1 MEAIFNGHSKSAGI
15 YKITNRQNGRVY
27 YGSALNLGVR
37 FWHHKNGLLKQKH
50 ANQFLQH
57 DYNKCGSDVFVFE
70 VIEVIQDKDLL
81 LEIEQSYLNKF
92 FDGKKMC
99 YNIQPIAGRNTLK
112 HTDETKK
119 KIGEKSV
126 LAWANTSDERKQ
138 ELAAKRSVMSK
149 SHWENPEYRTK
160 IKASSIVGA
169 AKISAIQKAKAA
181 TPEGRKLLLDRL
193 AVAQQKK
200 VKTVTLISPDGEVVT
215 ITNLYKWCRDNS
227 YSYEGMRWITRGK
240 NHSHKGWRL
249 NQAE

>member
-1 MEAIFNGHSKSAGI
+1 MEAKFNGHSKSAGI

-57 DYNKCGSDVFVFE
+57 DYNKCGPDVFVFE
-70 VIEVIQDKDLL
+70 VIEVIQDKALL

-119 KIGEKSV
+119 KIGEKSIV
-126 LAWANTSDERKQ
+126 AWANASDEQKK
-138 ELAAKRSVMSK
+138 ELSAKRSVISK
-149 SHWENPEYRTK
+149 ARMNDPVF
-160 IKASSIVGA
+160 KAKWLEAHKANGH
-169 AKISAIQKAKAA
+169 KISAIQKAKAA

-215 ITNLYKWCRDNS
+215 ITNLYKWCRDNG
-227 YSYEGMRWITRGK
+227 YNYEGMRWITRGK

-249 NQAE
+249 FIH